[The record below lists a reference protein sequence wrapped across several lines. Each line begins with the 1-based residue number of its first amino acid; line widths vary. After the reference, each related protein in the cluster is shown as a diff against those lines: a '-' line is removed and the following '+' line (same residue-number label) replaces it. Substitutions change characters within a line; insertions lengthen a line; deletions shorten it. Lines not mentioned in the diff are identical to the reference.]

1 MSKTI
6 EEEEKRKS
14 VKVLTDLI
22 DEFLEGHYSD
32 FSLNF
37 ERPLEL
43 SEKEYYELLGYY
55 DSSGGAEGIDA
66 FTYDCD
72 TIEDKRTGKCFL
84 ITKKL
89 VIERNIREADN
100 GEMAYTIYKVEGYT
114 DEIETD
120 CNDEEG

>member
-1 MSKTI
+1 VSETA
-6 EEEEKRKS
+6 EEKEKRKS
-14 VKVLTDLI
+14 VKVLTDVI
-22 DEFLEGHYSD
+22 DEFLEGRYSD

-55 DSSGGAEGIDA
+55 DSSGGTEGIDT

-72 TIEDKRTGKCFL
+72 TVEDTRTGKCFL
-84 ITKKL
+84 IAKKL

-100 GEMAYTIYKVEGYT
+100 GEMTYTIYKVEGYT

-120 CNDEEG
+120 CNDNGG